1 MRVKASSL
9 RRIIQEELRR
19 SLKERTFPDTLE
31 IDPSGE
37 TFSIEAEPDRE
48 GETGERKRI
57 RGRIET
63 HRKKGEEPRRLP
75 KANREDIEAGKYFN
89 PKYSAREVSGQLSA
103 QTRGLINQMMD
114 DLGFEAAV
122 IDTALRGGTKGDVM
136 GDALVQLL
144 SLSDK
149 LRSKKDR
156 DILKAAVESILG
168 IKMGFS
174 VPDPFEIEEEL

>member
-1 MRVKASSL
+1 
-9 RRIIQEELRR
+9 
-19 SLKERTFPDTLE
+19 
-31 IDPSGE
+31 
-37 TFSIEAEPDRE
+37 
-48 GETGERKRI
+48 
-57 RGRIET
+57 
-63 HRKKGEEPRRLP
+63 
-75 KANREDIEAGKYFN
+75 
-89 PKYSAREVSGQLSA
+89 
-103 QTRGLINQMMD
+103 MMD